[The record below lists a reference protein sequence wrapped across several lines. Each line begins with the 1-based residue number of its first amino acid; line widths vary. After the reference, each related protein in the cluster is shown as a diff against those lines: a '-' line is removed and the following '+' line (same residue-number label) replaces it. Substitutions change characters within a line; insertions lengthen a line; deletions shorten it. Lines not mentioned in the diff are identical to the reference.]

1 MQCDKNCR
9 NPDAEF
15 ARWHSPV
22 AFVEVV
28 EKWDS
33 KTPKEVFLGGPGGSL
48 REAWVLAEFVKL
60 TEVDRVRLSDPD
72 ELWPD
77 GYVEIGGEIKSIEIT
92 EVMELTRRRGDELKN
107 PGPAVQM
114 DPGENWVARAEAI
127 PAALRAAV
135 ERKVKNRYGSS
146 ATLLVYLNISE
157 WGIRQKETEQII
169 AEVKAEH
176 ASSFEQIVVL

>member
-1 MQCDKNCR
+1 LASVR
-9 NPDAEF
+9 V

-135 ERKVKNRYGSS
+135 ERKVKKRYGSS